1 MNAHFFDINSIVT
14 INSKVW
20 IVSRKEP
27 NIPIIKIHKHE
38 FNLIRNGIYKNQNLK
53 IRISDT
59 DYYLNSKL
67 YNNLKIICVKNNID
81 ISNISFSMQEFM
93 NSDIIDNSDFIIHK
107 EHIQHIKN
115 TNDDIYLI
123 CSKNTKESYEHII
136 KKVENCFID
145 LGISIKNKYFLSETF
160 YNRDRDDIRNNKIK
174 ILIQHL
180 IGYKIDVNRFDDVNI
195 DRYDNIYFYDT
206 DSKLIDDIKSINLN
220 IRNLVENTI
229 DENTIDDIKFIIRKE
244 EPNLISNL
252 VTFNS
257 VNLFIRNETPIIWQ
271 NIVKTF
277 ERFKIKK

>member
-67 YNNLKIICVKNNID
+67 YNNLKVICVKNNID

>member
-1 MNAHFFDINSIVT
+1 MNAHFFDIDSIIT

-20 IVSRKEP
+20 IVSRREP
-27 NIPIIKIHKHE
+27 NTPIIKIHKHE
-38 FNLIRNGIYKNQNLK
+38 FNLIKNGIYKNQKLK

-67 YNNLKIICVKNNID
+67 YDTLKVLCVKNNID

-93 NSDIIDNSDFIIHK
+93 NSDIINNNDFEIHK

-115 TNDDIYLI
+115 SKDDIYLL

-136 KKVENCFID
+136 KKVENCFTE
-145 LGISIKNKYFLSETF
+145 LGLNIKNKYFLSETF
-160 YNRDRDDIRNNKIK
+160 YNRDRDNIRDTKIK
-174 ILIQHL
+174 ILTQHL
-180 IGYKIDVNRFDDVNI
+180 IGYKIDVNKFDDVNI
-195 DRYDNIYFYDT
+195 ERYDNIYFYDT
-206 DSKLIDDIKSINLN
+206 DSKVIDDIKSINSN
-220 IRNLVENTI
+220 IRTLIENTF
-229 DENTIDDIKFIIRKE
+229 DENTINDIKSIIRND

-257 VNLFIRNETPIIWQ
+257 VNLFIRDENPIIWQ

-277 ERFKIKK
+277 EGFKIKK